1 MMIEGHLQDLEPK
14 QSRPRLELYFDEKHR
29 SALPRGDRE
38 AIMFDL
44 EGTHWRDDEL
54 GEQQ

>member
-38 AIMFDL
+38 AIMFDYVRSGGDSL
-44 EGTHWRDDEL
+44 AGR
-54 GEQQ
+54 